1 MDKIYEAKSF
11 EDKMYQKWENSGYF
25 NPDNLDLPENA
36 PNYSM
41 VLPPPNITDKL
52 HIGHASV
59 ITIEDLFIRYHRLKG
74 YRTLWIPGTDHAAIA
89 TQNVVE
95 KRLFKETGK
104 SRHDLGKEEFLKK
117 VWEFLSETQGTI
129 LKQARK
135 MGASI
140 DWSRQAFTLDEQR
153 KKAVVKMF
161 SDMYNEG
168 IIYRGERVVNWCPR
182 CKSTL
187 ADDELEYKDQKA
199 VLYTFKYDA
208 NFPIAISTTRPET
221 KLGDT
226 AIAVNPRDERYK
238 QYVGQT
244 LKANFCGQELEIKII
259 ADISV
264 EMDFGTGAL
273 GVTPAHSMIDSQMAI
288 KNELSSIKVINEGGN
303 IHEGFGEFSG
313 LKALEARELVVNKLK
328 ENNLII
334 SEEEINNNL
343 STCYRCDSAIEP
355 LPSKQWFIS
364 VDKKLARLGNKSLKE
379 RALEIAQNK
388 ETTFIPERFTKRYC
402 DWISNLHDWCISR
415 QIWFGHQIPVWYKD
429 NSEEIYVG
437 EEKPDGNNWKQDP
450 DTLDTW
456 FSSGMWTFST
466 LGWPDNFKN
475 GQKLG
480 DLKKFHPTQMLETG
494 YEIITLW
501 ISRMIIMSIF
511 ALNEIPFEKVYL
523 NGMVLDKHGKKMSKS
538 KGNGIDPLD
547 VIEQFST
554 DALRLSLLIGN
565 TPGNDMKMSE
575 EKIESSRNFLNK
587 LWNISRFIISD
598 QKTLS
603 DDYDKNK
610 LSLSDKWIL
619 NKLEKVTAEVEKNM
633 SDYKFSL
640 AGESLKD
647 FTWNDLADWY
657 LEAKKFE
664 KDENNNKILIFILK
678 NILKL
683 WHPFI
688 PFITEIIWEH
698 LGEEKLLMVSSW
710 PEIKTNNSSTELIDF
725 EFIREIIISVRNA
738 RAENKIEPNKKISA
752 LIISP
757 KSEIIKNNEHLI
769 KNLKTGIEKL
779 DIISSSK
786 ELPQEKNIL
795 ITIAETEIYLIGAID
810 EEKEKIRIQKEIE
823 SLEKMIQFLQDKLN
837 NEEFVSKAPQQLVQK
852 EKERLAKSKSELEK
866 LKQN

>member
-1 MDKIYEAKSF
+1 
-11 EDKMYQKWENSGYF
+11 
-25 NPDNLDLPENA
+25 
-36 PNYSM
+36 
-41 VLPPPNITDKL
+41 
-52 HIGHASV
+52 
-59 ITIEDLFIRYHRLKG
+59 
-74 YRTLWIPGTDHAAIA
+74 
-89 TQNVVE
+89 
-95 KRLFKETGK
+95 
-104 SRHDLGKEEFLKK
+104 
-117 VWEFLSETQGTI
+117 
-129 LKQARK
+129 
-135 MGASI
+135 
-140 DWSRQAFTLDEQR
+140 
-153 KKAVVKMF
+153 
-161 SDMYNEG
+161 
-168 IIYRGERVVNWCPR
+168 
-182 CKSTL
+182 
-187 ADDELEYKDQKA
+187 
-199 VLYTFKYDA
+199 
-208 NFPIAISTTRPET
+208 
-221 KLGDT
+221 
-226 AIAVNPRDERYK
+226 
-238 QYVGQT
+238 
-244 LKANFCGQELEIKII
+244 
-259 ADISV
+259 
-264 EMDFGTGAL
+264 
-273 GVTPAHSMIDSQMAI
+273 
-288 KNELSSIKVINEGGN
+288 
-303 IHEGFGEFSG
+303 
-313 LKALEARELVVNKLK
+313 
-328 ENNLII
+328 
-334 SEEEINNNL
+334 
-343 STCYRCDSAIEP
+343 
-355 LPSKQWFIS
+355 
-364 VDKKLARLGNKSLKE
+364 
-379 RALEIAQNK
+379 
-388 ETTFIPERFTKRYC
+388 
-402 DWISNLHDWCISR
+402 
-415 QIWFGHQIPVWYKD
+415 
-429 NSEEIYVG
+429 
-437 EEKPDGNNWKQDP
+437 
-450 DTLDTW
+450 
-456 FSSGMWTFST
+456 MWTFST

-598 QKTLS
+598 QETLS

-619 NKLEKVTAEVEKNM
+619 NKLEKVSAEVEKNM

-710 PEIKTNNSSTELIDF
+710 PEIKTTNLSTELIDF

-779 DIISSSK
+779 DIISSSE
-786 ELPQEKNIL
+786 ELPPEKNIL

-852 EKERLAKSKSELEK
+852 EKERLAKSESELEK